1 MKKLNNKGNTLI
13 ELVISIALM
22 SVILISIVR
31 LLVDLN
37 NTNTNNVYAKNNQ
50 INRSEI
56 LRAIESDLNNK
67 VLVNINDSNTKPDEL
82 IINLMFNDNTSS
94 KVNVTKNIIT
104 YTSSNGNV
112 RKWTMKDCSLYPG
125 KAKVNFV
132 SDIYRLDN
140 ISYFGNNLDSNL
152 LIQKEVIRILY
163 NEIYSNP
170 KYRFEYKNSNILDD
184 ILISYYGK
192 ISDLNNTFL
201 NSTYAKNSE
210 SCLGYEC

>member
-1 MKKLNNKGNTLI
+1 MKKLNKKGNTLI

-132 SDIYRLDN
+132 SDDYSTSKDDKIYTLQIDIEIHTN
-140 ISYFGNNLDSNL
+140 NEKNTYGNN
-152 LIQKEVIRILY
+152 
-163 NEIYSNP
+163 
-170 KYRFEYKNSNILDD
+170 NILDD

-201 NSTYAKNSE
+201 NSTYVKNSE